1 MGKILVIALRL
12 YSRRVAHVARE
23 SSWRPRAHACP
34 GGRAAGSC
42 AASSFRQPGNEPTF
56 STERRSEHECEAAK
70 AKTRR
75 QRQGAR
81 QEPVRSP
88 PSSDQFRNRAAG
100 HGTTRWQIYDWRK
113 QIRKG
118 NLVVPESVAGLPI
131 FAELVVDDGFAETP
145 AARGASEV
153 EIVVGDIVIRAGAGA
168 DEGQLTR
175 ALRAARAAAS

>member
-1 MGKILVIALRL
+1 MERDGKMGVHLDGSRGVGVSRLEVIEGPSGRLRRAKAERARIAAE
-12 YSRRVAHVARE
+12 SMMPGVTVADVAR
-23 SSWRPRAHACP
+23 R
-34 GGRAAGSC
+34 
-42 AASSFRQPGNEPTF
+42 
-56 STERRSEHECEAAK
+56 
-70 AKTRR
+70 
-75 QRQGAR
+75 
-81 QEPVRSP
+81 
-88 PSSDQFRNRAAG
+88 

-131 FAELVVDDGFAETP
+131 FAELVVDDSLAEAP

-175 ALRAARAAAS
+175 AIRAARAAAS